1 MCNNAGIKQNAP
13 TKRECVFGAD
23 NRIRTGD
30 LVLTKDVLCLL
41 SHISIFVS
49 HRNSF
54 YIIAKEKP
62 FVNTF
67 FEFFCFPRGRREKH
81 CQNRTNVV

>member
-1 MCNNAGIKQNAP
+1 MSA
-13 TKRECVFGAD
+13 FSGAD

-41 SHISIFVS
+41 SHISVFYFSVF
-49 HRNSF
+49 HRDSF
-54 YIIAKEKP
+54 YIIAKEDP

-67 FEFFCFPRGRREKH
+67 FEFFCFPSGILEKR

>member
-41 SHISIFVS
+41 SHISVFYFSVF
-49 HRNSF
+49 HRDSF

-67 FEFFCFPRGRREKH
+67 FEEISFFREKAGK
-81 CQNRTNVV
+81 NP